1 MLKRFLAL
9 SIVILAL
16 SLASLA
22 QTKSSKAQY
31 SGTSNDA
38 EVAFGYAHL
47 TPQHNGFDLSAA
59 KEIQNRTAI
68 EGNFGAYFDHGDT
81 VTTFTAGP
89 KYNFKNIQN
98 VTPWVHAFMGYA
110 HESYDGYG
118 DGAFAWGMGGGVDY
132 KFTKE
137 CSGRFKV
144 DMMGMNS
151 DAHARVGF
159 SVVYKF

>member
-1 MLKRFLAL
+1 MKRFLVL
-9 SIVILAL
+9 LTVVLAL
-16 SLASLA
+16 SLASMA
-22 QTKSSKAQY
+22 QSKAHTKTQ
-31 SGTSNDA
+31 SSDA

-59 KEIQNRTAI
+59 KEIQNHTSI
-68 EGNFGAYFDHGDT
+68 EGDFGAYFDHGDT
-81 VTTFTAGP
+81 VTNITVGP

-110 HESYDGYG
+110 HESYEGYG
-118 DGAFAWGMGGGVDY
+118 DSAFAWGMGGGVDY

-137 CSGRFKV
+137 LSGRFKV
-144 DMMGMNS
+144 DMMGMDS

-159 SVVYKF
+159 GIVYKF